1 MMCLLMFSKIIQSFI
16 FRSAKAQNQTMGDHS
31 TLAKSLSAASF
42 SSDMLDA
49 EDLVDDIEVDEAPY
63 DIMGEVP
70 GSGNV
75 LIGKKGSALP
85 MTTKYYKN
93 KEGTK
98 AFKFEISRLLK
109 VTIAAEREIGKKA
122 QVKDVIATES
132 GRSINELNGS
142 GVDASSGSNINRENI
157 DVSRSQSTSSS
168 GSNPL
173 NALFDTFEEEEQV
186 QEKQAIMVGK
196 RFRSLGEFLADVDE
210 NFVDI
215 VIGGLEFGLR
225 KAVEEKLQAR
235 KDLSPKE
242 NMAIIHS
249 LNQVV
254 FEEFGSERPD
264 PKMCQKLSDILKDKF
279 PQTYRVKMT
288 VQTSFGS
295 LEMKKSKGEGGHSD
309 LSKRIGD
316 NFYNK
321 FTKKDL
327 KRPLAGGESL
337 ENLAGIAGSPKS
349 KKHKKMYG
357 VSPEKYNFGVMA
369 SKAEKEQAKA
379 AFMTILDAGSLT
391 EKTHAA
397 IAARVFTQNQLR
409 SLQPSQAAGDLKPI
423 WYGGPA
429 LLSEHFEWLVSGARD
444 GNLAVSA
451 DRQMKKV
458 LNLVEQFIISKKGP
472 DFEAEIRGVK
482 VTTELH
488 YGNDTW
494 FRVYLIR
501 QLAKLFKNE
510 AGKLLFVDGCDDI
523 NEGPSEQEPN
533 VFVTKKNTFGEDEY
547 EERVELSLRIGTKVI
562 MEELSL
568 SQALS
573 GCIQLYFLFHLN
585 YPGDADDLYQF
596 TQRIFCN
603 FRDHDGARNKRNAV
617 KKCFREFEVWL
628 TQYIYE
634 NLICSFSFL

>member
-1 MMCLLMFSKIIQSFI
+1 LCFHAALPLIMICLLMFSKIIQSFI

-85 MTTKYYKN
+85 MTIKYYKN

-142 GVDASSGSNINRENI
+142 G
-157 DVSRSQSTSSS
+157 
-168 GSNPL
+168 
-173 NALFDTFEEEEQV
+173 ALFDIFEEEEQV
-186 QEKQAIMVGK
+186 KEKEAIMVGK
-196 RFRSLGEFLADVDE
+196 RFRSLGEFLADV
-210 NFVDI
+210 
-215 VIGGLEFGLR
+215 GGLEFGLG

-357 VSPEKYNFGVMA
+357 VSPEKYNFGLMA

-429 LLSEHFEWLVSGARD
+429 LLSEHFEWLVSGSRD